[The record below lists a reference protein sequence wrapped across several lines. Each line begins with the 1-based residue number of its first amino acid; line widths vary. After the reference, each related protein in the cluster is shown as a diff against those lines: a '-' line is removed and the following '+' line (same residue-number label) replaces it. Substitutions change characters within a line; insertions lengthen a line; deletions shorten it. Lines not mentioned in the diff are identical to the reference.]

1 MADRCAATSE
11 RLSAQDARDG
21 AVSIIM
27 SLLVKRLAGHAGLRD
42 AILLAAFAK
51 PEGQPRG

>member
-1 MADRCAATSE
+1 MPAAE
-11 RLSAQDARDG
+11 AKDG
-21 AVSIIM
+21 AVSVIM
-27 SLLVKRLAGHAGLRD
+27 SLLVKRLGGHAGLRD